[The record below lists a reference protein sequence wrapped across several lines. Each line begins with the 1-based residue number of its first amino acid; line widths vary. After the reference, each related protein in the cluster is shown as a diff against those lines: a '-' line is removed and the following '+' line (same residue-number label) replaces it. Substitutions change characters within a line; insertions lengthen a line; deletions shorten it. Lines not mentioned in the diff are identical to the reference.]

1 MKNLAGLMKQA
12 GQMQQK
18 MQEMQERLD
27 GMVLEG
33 SSGAGMV
40 TVSLT
45 GKGEMRGVRIDPK
58 LVDPPDIEM
67 LQDLIVA
74 AHADARRKVE
84 TAAARGDAE
93 SCRRHEP
100 ARRHETAVLSFLGAC
115 HGWPGDRASHR
126 IAGQTARAWPAQ
138 RQACHVAPAPRA
150 ADPHAATRRGHAGGG
165 TGGAKLF
172 AVRQSGQHR
181 PVHHLR
187 RPAAGPQPVVRGRRR
202 GRSVGAGA
210 LRRASRP
217 VPRAGR
223 DARRWPAAVRTT

>member
-84 TAAARGDAE
+84 TAAAE
-93 SCRRHEP
+93 EMQK
-100 ARRHETAVLSFLGAC
+100 V
-115 HGWPGDRASHR
+115 
-126 IAGQTARAWPAQ
+126 
-138 RQACHVAPAPRA
+138 
-150 ADPHAATRRGHAGGG
+150 AGGMSLPAG
-165 TGGAKLF
+165 MKLPF
-172 AVRQSGQHR
+172 
-181 PVHHLR
+181 
-187 RPAAGPQPVVRGRRR
+187 
-202 GRSVGAGA
+202 
-210 LRRASRP
+210 
-217 VPRAGR
+217 
-223 DARRWPAAVRTT
+223 

>member
-27 GMVLEG
+27 GLVLEG

-58 LVDPPDIEM
+58 LVDPPDLEM

-84 TAAARGDAE
+84 AAA
-93 SCRRHEP
+93 
-100 ARRHETAVLSFLGAC
+100 
-115 HGWPGDRASHR
+115 
-126 IAGQTARAWPAQ
+126 AGEMQK
-138 RQACHVAPAPRA
+138 V
-150 ADPHAATRRGHAGGG
+150 
-165 TGGAKLF
+165 TGGMNLPAGMKLPF
-172 AVRQSGQHR
+172 
-181 PVHHLR
+181 
-187 RPAAGPQPVVRGRRR
+187 
-202 GRSVGAGA
+202 
-210 LRRASRP
+210 
-217 VPRAGR
+217 
-223 DARRWPAAVRTT
+223 